1 MSHAPEYQMVFTDFW
16 KTDGRVETQQP
27 FSSLTSAVDKYLSV
41 CVFIVLICSG
51 VVILL
56 YEAKVLFTLPFEHQF
71 SALLVGW
78 QVAL

>member
-1 MSHAPEYQMVFTDFW
+1 MSHAPEYQMAFTDFW
-16 KTDGRVETQQP
+16 KTDGRVETRN
-27 FSSLTSAVDKYLSV
+27 AVDKYLSV

-56 YEAKVLFTLPFEHQF
+56 YEAKVFFTLPFEHQF
-71 SALLVGW
+71 SALLIGW